1 MPVEIRE
8 LVIKTE
14 VRTQTEAMNS
24 VERSLNLE
32 DMKKEILSSC
42 KRMIHEQ
49 KKRSQIK
56 R

>member
-14 VRTQTEAMNS
+14 VRMHTQAVNP
-24 VERSLNLE
+24 VERPLDISE
-32 DMKKEILSSC
+32 MKKEILSSC
-42 KRMIHEQ
+42 KRMIQEQ
-49 KKRSQIK
+49 RKRAQNK